1 MPKKTPQRMC
11 VGCREMKSKREL
23 IRVVRTP
30 ADGLKIDGTGKMAGR
45 GAYICPTEAC
55 LAKALKSK
63 ALERSLNA
71 PLGEEVSAYLQEQ
84 LAVAKA
90 TALAGKEKV
99 APSDDTNK

>member
-11 VGCREMKSKREL
+11 VGCREMKNKREL

-55 LAKALKSK
+55 LTKALKSK
-63 ALERSLNA
+63 ALERSLKA

-84 LAVAKA
+84 LAEAKTIALVEKENA
-90 TALAGKEKV
+90 T
-99 APSDDTNK
+99 PSNDINQ